1 MPVQSGGTEIIMFNE
16 KLNEYM
22 ALIGCSGRE
31 LAKYSGIS
39 EASVSRYK
47 SGERTPAPESE
58 DLCGL
63 CRGICAAA
71 EAAGK
76 GGISYD
82 SVFDELNGIA
92 AESAF
97 NYEAFRIKFDMLCT
111 ALSVRISDMAKK
123 LKYDSSYI
131 SRIRSGSRKPAK
143 PEKFAQSAAE
153 YVVRSCGKKRS
164 VLDELLHLRQP
175 NMKTDAEYILAIA
188 SWLTDGAAPYCTENP
203 MMKFLIKLGDFN
215 LGDYMRAI
223 RFDDLKIPTRTH
235 RLPLSKNYYGIEEMK
250 RGELDFLKLTALS
263 EPGGESVFMC
273 SDMQMDDMAAD
284 MEFSKKYMFGLAAV
298 LKKGFHLNVVHNLN
312 RPFNEL
318 MLGLECWIPLYMTGQ
333 ISPYYLSGVHNRVF
347 CHFLN
352 ISSTAALT
360 GESIS
365 GFHDKGRYYLTSKQ
379 KELSYC
385 RERAKCIMEK
395 ALPLMQIYNSEKQ
408 SEFNLFLSTGAKIR
422 GKRRSL
428 LSTLPIFTAERDFLS
443 RFLKKRG
450 VSDADAESIILF
462 AESSK
467 KNTLS
472 ITEHSSVSACVPYLT
487 EEEFAQAPP
496 LLDLSRFFYHTEF
509 AYTYEEYTEHLAMT
523 EEFAKK
529 RRGFSLSR
537 REYNPFGNINIYIHE
552 KNFAVISKSAVP
564 STHFV
569 VRHPILRGAIENIDF
584 PV

>member
-47 SGERTPAPESE
+47 SGERVPAPESE

-71 EAAGK
+71 KAAGTE
-76 GGISYD
+76 GISYD

-143 PEKFAQSAAE
+143 PEKFAESAAE
-153 YVVRSCGKKRS
+153 YIVRSCEKKRS

-215 LGDYMRAI
+215 LGEYLRAFH
-223 RFDDLKIPTRTH
+223 FDDLKIPTRTH
-235 RLPLSKNYYGIEEMK
+235 RLPLAKSYYGVEEMK
-250 RGELDFLKLTALS
+250 RGELDFLNLTALS

-298 LKKGFHLNVVHNLN
+298 LKKGFHFDVVHNLN

-352 ISSTAALT
+352 ISSTAALM

-496 LLDLSRFFYHTEF
+496 LLDLSRMFYHAEF

-529 RRGFSLSR
+529 HRGFSLSH
-537 REYNPFGNINIYIHE
+537 REYNPFRNINIYIHE

-569 VRHPILRGAIENIDF
+569 VRHPILREAIENIDF